1 MKVLSIVLI
10 VVFLFM
16 SCGTLS
22 EVERIE
28 ETGIDNVKETEMSQ
42 EEFEGIFGKKEYSTS
57 IDGDDVEITNLD
69 PLVLGDVG
77 DLEVSSVVEEDI
89 PLDDT
94 IFEEIE
100 IVMPESGSFFPSV
113 VEESEWFCV
122 PEIEII
128 EEAKVIEQE
137 KDVSS
142 PTPPDTSKLIV
153 LYQSEE
159 KSAEHESLSD
169 VDESALEEQETVLES
184 EIGSVEAISIG
195 EEDEFFITIEEI
207 LSGQDKVE
215 PRMKSILMFF
225 AAKPLLSAIILS
237 LVAFGSI
244 GYIVM
249 SIEKKR
255 SSKGVDVNGSI
266 VPEENVEE
274 SEEEPL
280 SPSPD
285 IIGVPENN
293 GKEKMDIREGE
304 ESYSTLVEK
313 MNLSVPS
320 RRF

>member
-22 EVERIE
+22 EGERIE

-69 PLVLGDVG
+69 PLILRDVG

-89 PLDDT
+89 PLDT
-94 IFEEIE
+94 TLFEETG
-100 IVMPESGSFFPSV
+100 IVIPESDSIFPSV
-113 VEESEWFCV
+113 VEESEWFDV
-122 PEIEII
+122 PKIEVI
-128 EEAKVIEQE
+128 EESKVIGQE
-137 KDVSS
+137 EDLPL
-142 PTPPDTSKLIV
+142 PTPPDTSEFIV

-159 KSAEHESLSD
+159 KSAEDESLLS
-169 VDESALEEQETVLES
+169 VGESALEEQETVFGS
-184 EIGSVEAISIG
+184 EIEGVEAIPIG
-195 EEDEFFITIEEI
+195 EEDESFITIEEI
-207 LSGQDKVE
+207 LSGKEKVE

-237 LVAFGSI
+237 LVAFGSV

-249 SIEKKR
+249 RVDKKR
-255 SSKGVDVNGSI
+255 SLNDVDAGDSACL
-266 VPEENVEE
+266 EECDDEK
-274 SEEEPL
+274 PL

-285 IIGVPENN
+285 IIGVPEND

-304 ESYSTLVEK
+304 ESYSALVE
-313 MNLSVPS
+313 NSLS
-320 RRF
+320 

>member
-22 EVERIE
+22 EGERIE

-89 PLDDT
+89 PLDT
-94 IFEEIE
+94 TLFEETEVAIPDSDF
-100 IVMPESGSFFPSV
+100 IFPGET
-113 VEESEWFCV
+113 EESEWFDV
-122 PEIEII
+122 PEIEVI
-128 EEAKVIEQE
+128 EESKVIGQE
-137 KDVSS
+137 EDL
-142 PTPPDTSKLIV
+142 PLHTPPDASEFIV

-159 KSAEHESLSD
+159 KSAEDESLLS
-169 VDESALEEQETVLES
+169 VGESALEEQETVFGDEVES
-184 EIGSVEAISIG
+184 MEAIHIG
-195 EEDEFFITIEEI
+195 EEDESFITIEGI
-207 LSGQDKVE
+207 LSGKEKVE

-237 LVAFGSI
+237 LVAFGSV

-249 SIEKKR
+249 RIEKKR
-255 SSKGVDVNGSI
+255 SVNDVDVGDSACL
-266 VPEENVEE
+266 EECV
-274 SEEEPL
+274 EEEPL
-280 SPSPD
+280 PPSPD
-285 IIGVPENN
+285 NIGVPENE

-304 ESYSTLVEK
+304 ESYSTLVEN
-313 MNLSVPS
+313 NLS
-320 RRF
+320 

>member
-22 EVERIE
+22 EGERIE

-69 PLVLGDVG
+69 PLVLGDNG
-77 DLEVSSVVEEDI
+77 DLGVSSVVEEDI
-89 PLDDT
+89 PLDT
-94 IFEEIE
+94 TLFEETG
-100 IVMPESGSFFPSV
+100 IVIPESDSIFPSV
-113 VEESEWFCV
+113 VEESEWFDV
-122 PEIEII
+122 PEIEVI
-128 EEAKVIEQE
+128 EESKIIGQE
-137 KDVSS
+137 EDLPL
-142 PTPPDTSKLIV
+142 PTPSDASEFIV

-159 KSAEHESLSD
+159 KGAEDESLLS
-169 VDESALEEQETVLES
+169 VGESALEEQETVFGDEVES
-184 EIGSVEAISIG
+184 MEAIHIG
-195 EEDEFFITIEEI
+195 EEDESFITIEEI
-207 LSGQDKVE
+207 LSGKEKVE

-237 LVAFGSI
+237 LVAFGSV

-249 SIEKKR
+249 RLEKKR
-255 SSKGVDVNGSI
+255 SLNDVDVGDSACL
-266 VPEENVEE
+266 EECD
-274 SEEEPL
+274 EEEPL

-285 IIGVPENN
+285 IIGVPESE

-304 ESYSTLVEK
+304 ESYSTLVEN
-313 MNLSVPS
+313 NLS
-320 RRF
+320 

>member
-1 MKVLSIVLI
+1 MKFLSIVLI
-10 VVFLFM
+10 IVSLFV
-16 SCGTLS
+16 SCSTVS
-22 EVERIE
+22 EGERIE
-28 ETGIDNVKETEMSQ
+28 ETGVDDVKETEMSQ

-69 PLVLGDVG
+69 PLVLEDVG
-77 DLEVSSVVEEDI
+77 VLEVSPVVEEDI
-89 PLDDT
+89 PLDNT
-94 IFEEIE
+94 FFEEKEVAIPKSDF
-100 IVMPESGSFFPSV
+100 IFPDET
-113 VEESEWFCV
+113 EESEWFDV

-137 KDVSS
+137 EDVSS
-142 PTPPDTSKLIV
+142 PTPPDASKFIV

-159 KSAEHESLSD
+159 KSAEDESLLS
-169 VDESALEEQETVLES
+169 VGESALEEQEIVLES
-184 EIGSVEAISIG
+184 EIGSVEAISAG
-195 EEDEFFITIEEI
+195 DKDETFITIEGI
-207 LSGQDKVE
+207 LNGEEKVE

-244 GYIVM
+244 GYIIM

-285 IIGVPENN
+285 IIGVPEND
-293 GKEKMDIREGE
+293 GKEKKDIREGE
-304 ESYSTLVEK
+304 ESYSALVEN
-313 MNLSVPS
+313 NLS
-320 RRF
+320 

>member
-22 EVERIE
+22 EGERIE

-77 DLEVSSVVEEDI
+77 DFEVSSVVEEDI
-89 PLDDT
+89 PLDST
-94 IFEEIE
+94 LFEETG
-100 IVMPESGSFFPSV
+100 IVMPDSDFIFPGET
-113 VEESEWFCV
+113 EESEWFDV
-122 PEIEII
+122 PEIEVI
-128 EEAKVIEQE
+128 EAKVIEQE
-137 KDVSS
+137 EDLPL
-142 PTPPDTSKLIV
+142 PTLPDTSKLIV

-159 KSAEHESLSD
+159 KSADNESLLS
-169 VDESALEEQETVLES
+169 VGESALEEQETVFGDEVES
-184 EIGSVEAISIG
+184 MEAVPIG
-195 EEDEFFITIEEI
+195 EEDESFITIEGI
-207 LSGQDKVE
+207 LNGEEKVE

-237 LVAFGSI
+237 LVAFGSV

-249 SIEKKR
+249 RIDKKR
-255 SSKGVDVNGSI
+255 SINDVDAGNSACL
-266 VPEENVEE
+266 EECD
-274 SEEEPL
+274 EEEPL

-285 IIGVPENN
+285 IIGVPENE

-304 ESYSTLVEK
+304 ESYSTLVEN
-313 MNLSVPS
+313 NLS
-320 RRF
+320 